1 MKHITTHILR
11 LMAAVTM
18 AITACTTAWA
28 QKDGIKVVGTVTDAT
43 GTPLESV
50 AVIDVTSGETI
61 GTTDAFGFYSVTVAA
76 DATLKF
82 SCLGY
87 KEGLVPVKG
96 RQKIDERLYN
106 DVIKIEEVVVAAKAK
121 RKVISPEPTDIE
133 VKGNYFYLRTRV
145 RVPRELF
152 SSDTRLVVQPSIY
165 NANTG
170 KRCNMRPL
178 VFEGQQYNDTQARM
192 YDFDPARDP
201 LNEFVAVKE
210 TRGRMSDLVPY
221 SDSIYVERPDDDY
234 RADVKLSLED
244 YNRILLT
251 DTFTIAKGTVNPLR
265 LLDYELLPKEFN
277 DSAFIPQATMQLMD
291 SHGEVNLTFIIN
303 KNVIDPDDP
312 NNKKELDKLK
322 HELQTIENDKEA
334 SMRSLS
340 VKGIASPD
348 GRYSP
353 NLSLARRRTETALNS
368 ILNMLGESTR
378 NSITTSSDAEVRGW
392 EAVAEMLRADSFPG
406 EAMQV
411 EDVIKRHSDRDT
423 QSKQIARLSCYRP
436 LITDNYLPRLRK
448 VEYTYEYSIFR
459 YMTDG
464 EILALYAKD
473 YKQLTA
479 NEFYRLIMMADDA
492 GKKEEYCRRAI
503 ERFPK
508 FLIAA
513 NELSCLMMRAGKPD
527 SSLLASFIGEGAPQ
541 AIIYNQALCLL
552 MSRRISDALDVIGM
566 SAGDD
571 DDTALL
577 NAIIEAE
584 SGYYE
589 KAFGIIAATSEFNEV
604 LMLLAMKKDEEAWA
618 KAQSLNNGTA
628 KELYVKAIAA
638 NRTDNIGD
646 ALLYMQQAFALDPA
660 LEELAKIDGDL
671 LDLMPEGQKH
681 DMNE

>member
-1 MKHITTHILR
+1 
-11 LMAAVTM
+11 MAAVTM
-18 AITACTTAWA
+18 AITACTTTWA

-165 NANTG
+165 NASTG

-265 LLDYELLPKEFN
+265 LLDY
-277 DSAFIPQATMQLMD
+277 
-291 SHGEVNLTFIIN
+291 
-303 KNVIDPDDP
+303 
-312 NNKKELDKLK
+312 
-322 HELQTIENDKEA
+322 
-334 SMRSLS
+334 
-340 VKGIASPD
+340 
-348 GRYSP
+348 
-353 NLSLARRRTETALNS
+353 
-368 ILNMLGESTR
+368 
-378 NSITTSSDAEVRGW
+378 
-392 EAVAEMLRADSFPG
+392 
-406 EAMQV
+406 
-411 EDVIKRHSDRDT
+411 
-423 QSKQIARLSCYRP
+423 
-436 LITDNYLPRLRK
+436 
-448 VEYTYEYSIFR
+448 
-459 YMTDG
+459 
-464 EILALYAKD
+464 
-473 YKQLTA
+473 
-479 NEFYRLIMMADDA
+479 
-492 GKKEEYCRRAI
+492 
-503 ERFPK
+503 
-508 FLIAA
+508 
-513 NELSCLMMRAGKPD
+513 
-527 SSLLASFIGEGAPQ
+527 
-541 AIIYNQALCLL
+541 
-552 MSRRISDALDVIGM
+552 
-566 SAGDD
+566 
-571 DDTALL
+571 
-577 NAIIEAE
+577 
-584 SGYYE
+584 
-589 KAFGIIAATSEFNEV
+589 
-604 LMLLAMKKDEEAWA
+604 
-618 KAQSLNNGTA
+618 
-628 KELYVKAIAA
+628 
-638 NRTDNIGD
+638 
-646 ALLYMQQAFALDPA
+646 
-660 LEELAKIDGDL
+660 
-671 LDLMPEGQKH
+671 
-681 DMNE
+681 